1 MLHKTTVVI
10 AQERAAKVE
19 LIEIDFEWRRCL
31 SFKDINQVVT
41 GKSLCTDLY
50 EESYAIS
57 TRIIQKLLIIA
68 LYASAWIAWLHQ
80 NG

>member
-19 LIEIDFEWRRCL
+19 LIEIDFEWRRRC
-31 SFKDINQVVT
+31 SFEDVILIWT
-41 GKSLCTDLY
+41 GKSLSTDLY

-57 TRIIQKLLIIA
+57 TRITQKLLIIA

>member
-1 MLHKTTVVI
+1 MLHKSTVVI